1 MTSQPESP
9 ASPSSLDSLQRAFAY
24 ALAGT
29 EHEPAALAVLKPAPS
44 STYPPGELA
53 KRVEL
58 YRRNLRA
65 HWRAALA
72 SAYPVLLALVGDSY
86 FDALSLAYAG
96 AHPSQ
101 SGDLNRFGASLPA
114 FIEAREHDPRFR
126 YFADVARLEWAVHVA
141 WFAADVAVF
150 TPQAWNETGSE
161 ALLDARLAVHP
172 ACASIVSPYAIAD
185 IWLAH
190 QPGGV
195 FPEHIDV
202 PTHALVVRPL
212 WRPTV
217 RVHSAAAH
225 AAFVALQRGST
236 LGEALDAAFAVDS
249 GFDFASQWQAWI
261 SASAITG
268 TADDA

>member
-1 MTSQPESP
+1 MTSQPESR
-9 ASPSSLDSLQRAFAY
+9 ASPAPLDSLQRAFAD
-24 ALAGT
+24 ALAST
-29 EHEPAALAVLKPAPS
+29 EREPAALAVLKPAPS
-44 STYPPGELA
+44 SPDPPGDLA

-86 FDALSLAYAG
+86 FDALSLAYGG

-101 SGDLNRFGASLPA
+101 SGDLNRFGASLPV

-150 TPQAWNETGSE
+150 TPHAWNDTGSE
-161 ALLDARLAVHP
+161 ALLDGRLAVHP

-217 RVHSAAAH
+217 LVHSAAAH

-249 GFDFASQWQAWI
+249 CFDFASQWQAWI
-261 SASAITG
+261 SASVITG